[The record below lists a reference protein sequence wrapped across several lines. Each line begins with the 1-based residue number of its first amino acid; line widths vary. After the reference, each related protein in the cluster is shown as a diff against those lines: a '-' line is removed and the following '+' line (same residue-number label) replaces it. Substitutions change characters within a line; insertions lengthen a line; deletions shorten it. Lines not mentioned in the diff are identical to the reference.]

1 MLWTWPQV
9 EYPVAEGRVGQT
21 GHRIA
26 AAACRVSRDRRRYAN
41 RDPHIQHLE
50 AIAFQERI
58 RHGQRQSITGG
69 HEVPGRCSH
78 EVRVSAAAWDTS

>member
-58 RHGQRQSITGG
+58 VTVNVSPSLGATKFQGG
-69 HEVPGRCSH
+69 AP
-78 EVRVSAAAWDTS
+78 TK